1 MKRTVSM
8 LLVVV
13 LLCATPALAA
23 PATLTGT
30 LTDSHCAKSGK
41 HMMKGMS
48 DAECVRACIKSGANW
63 ALLSDGKIYLLEGGD
78 KTKLNDLA
86 GKRVTLTGEVSGTNI
101 AVKQLA
107 AAK

>member
-1 MKRTVSM
+1 
-8 LLVVV
+8 
-13 LLCATPALAA
+13 
-23 PATLTGT
+23 
-30 LTDSHCAKSGK
+30 
-41 HMMKGMS
+41 MMKGMS